1 MSSKDFYKL
10 LGVPRNATDGEIKS
24 AFRKLA
30 LQCHPDRNPGNKQSE
45 DKFKEINE
53 AYEILSDAG
62 KRRTYDQF
70 GYDAVNSGAGA
81 HGFGDFQ
88 NAEFG
93 DLFSNIFETV
103 FGGDMGNGRHSHSGR
118 RGADL
123 KYDIEISLEDAYTGV
138 MRPINFERTEICPT
152 CKGSGAKPGFG
163 LKRCSTCRGSG
174 RVQYVQGFFALTQTC
189 PDCSGQGEVVETP
202 CKNCRGA
209 GRVKGKTS
217 VNIKIPPGVQEGTTL
232 RIQRAGDAGLRDVES
247 GDLYVHVHI
256 HHHSVFERTN
266 DDLLYTCRLNFPQAA
281 MGCRIEL
288 PSIDGPKTEF
298 EIPEGVQ
305 HGAVLRVAGKGMPSL
320 GGRKKGDLM
329 VKIAVDIPHELTENQ
344 KRLLSEFAESLKEQP
359 EKTQDSGFF
368 KKVFG

>member
-1 MSSKDFYKL
+1 MKKPYLESMPDEKGFFGKF
-10 LGVPRNATDGEIKS
+10 GG
-24 AFRKLA
+24 AFIPPQLEEPFR
-30 LQCHPDRNPGNKQSE
+30 
-45 DKFKEINE
+45 EINE

-209 GRVKGKTS
+209 GANPQGTS
-217 VNIKIPPGVQEGTTL
+217 PAHERACQGTRRNIA
-232 RIQRAGDAGLRDVES
+232 R
-247 GDLYVHVHI
+247 
-256 HHHSVFERTN
+256 
-266 DDLLYTCRLNFPQAA
+266 
-281 MGCRIEL
+281 
-288 PSIDGPKTEF
+288 
-298 EIPEGVQ
+298 
-305 HGAVLRVAGKGMPSL
+305 
-320 GGRKKGDLM
+320 
-329 VKIAVDIPHELTENQ
+329 
-344 KRLLSEFAESLKEQP
+344 
-359 EKTQDSGFF
+359 
-368 KKVFG
+368 